1 MLSLRFPLDICE
13 DSELV
18 CEPEVKLSLYLVV
31 VNVEVVFKIVSFFCF
46 VFFLEEEEDQRL
58 SSGHSNG

>member
-31 VNVEVVFKIVSFFCF
+31 VNEEVVFKIVSFFF
-46 VFFLEEEEDQRL
+46 FFLRRGRRPKTKFWAL
-58 SSGHSNG
+58 

>member
-31 VNVEVVFKIVSFFCF
+31 VNEEVVFKIVSFF
-46 VFFLEEEEDQRL
+46 FFFKKRKKTKD
-58 SSGHSNG
+58 